1 MIVRPSGR
9 FIPAYAG
16 NAQFYPFAI
25 AAPSVHPRIRGERP
39 PGSCAAGYG
48 GGSSPHTRGTH
59 GQDAGQYEFERFI
72 PAYAGNAK
80 LAGSTST
87 GGTVHPRI
95 RGERI
100 NWRCCRSKKFG
111 SSPHTRG
118 TRPAASA
125 YRAETRFIPAYAGN
139 AARPSTCSSS
149 PAVHPR
155 IRGERLKH
163 CRHLLPQGGSSPHTR
178 GTRPP
183 ACIVGFRQRF
193 IPAYAGNAWHGTN
206 GFVNSA
212 VHPRIRGER
221 PK

>member
-95 RGERI
+95 RGERVALSLAVTCATGSSPHTRGTQEVSALPSGMKRFI
-100 NWRCCRSKKFG
+100 PAYAGNASTGVVAALKNSVHPRIRGERVLLPLHTEPEHG

-118 TRPAASA
+118 TRGAPL
-125 YRAETRFIPAYAGN
+125 E
-139 AARPSTCSSS
+139 
-149 PAVHPR
+149 
-155 IRGERLKH
+155 E
-163 CRHLLPQGGSSPHTR
+163 
-178 GTRPP
+178 
-183 ACIVGFRQRF
+183 
-193 IPAYAGNAWHGTN
+193 
-206 GFVNSA
+206 
-212 VHPRIRGER
+212 
-221 PK
+221 